1 MPLLAPVMT
10 ATLSVRALSMT
21 VILSAARH
29 PAGRPCPVRIAA
41 NLAYDRTV
49 PRLRG
54 VITDWGGV
62 MTNPIIESV
71 DAWLVAEGIERASYT
86 TVMRRWVRQAYTD
99 GADVNP
105 IHALE
110 RGECSN
116 ADFERALARELVRVD
131 GGPVASSGL
140 LERMFAGSRMDERM
154 LELFRALRA
163 GSVPTGLLS
172 NSWGFGYPRELFGD
186 LFDAVVISAE
196 VGMRKPEP
204 RIFLHAARL
213 LGLPPEACIFI
224 DDIQANITAAAE
236 LGFTG
241 VLHTAADGTA
251 ERVAELL
258 GARLR

>member
-1 MPLLAPVMT
+1 MLEPAVPPVPGP
-10 ATLSVRALSMT
+10 
-21 VILSAARH
+21 AAF
-29 PAGRPCPVRIAA
+29 
-41 NLAYDRTV
+41 
-49 PRLRG
+49 RG

-71 DAWLVAEGIERASYT
+71 DAWLAAEGIDRSSYT
-86 TVMRRWVRQAYTD
+86 TVMRRWVRQAYAD
-99 GADVNP
+99 GVNVNP

-116 ADFERALARELVRVD
+116 AEFEEALASELVRQD
-131 GGPVASSGL
+131 GGQVRSAGL
-140 LERMFAGSRMDERM
+140 LERMFAGSRLDEAM
-154 LELFRALRA
+154 VELFRTLRA
-163 GSVPTGLLS
+163 GGVPTGLLS
-172 NSWGFGYPRELFGD
+172 NSWGFGYPRDLFAD

-204 RIFLHAARL
+204 RIFRHAAQL

-224 DDIQANITAAAE
+224 DDIQANVTAAE
-236 LGFTG
+236 QLGFTG

-258 GARLR
+258 SALPR

>member
-1 MPLLAPVMT
+1 M
-10 ATLSVRALSMT
+10 
-21 VILSAARH
+21 
-29 PAGRPCPVRIAA
+29 VRIAA
-41 NLAYDRTV
+41 HLAYDRTV
-49 PRLRG
+49 PGLRG

-62 MTNPIIESV
+62 MTNPIIDSV
-71 DAWLVAEGIERASYT
+71 DAWLAAEGIERASYT

-99 GADVNP
+99 GPDINP

-116 ADFERALARELVRVD
+116 AEFEQALASELVRMD
-131 GGPVASSGL
+131 GGPVLSAGL
-140 LERMFAGSRMDERM
+140 LERMFAGSRLDEAM
-154 LELFRALRA
+154 LELFRTLRA
-163 GSVPTGLLS
+163 GGVPTALLS

-204 RIFLHAARL
+204 RIFRHAAQL

-224 DDIQANITAAAE
+224 DDIEANITAAEE

-258 GARLR
+258 GAAPG